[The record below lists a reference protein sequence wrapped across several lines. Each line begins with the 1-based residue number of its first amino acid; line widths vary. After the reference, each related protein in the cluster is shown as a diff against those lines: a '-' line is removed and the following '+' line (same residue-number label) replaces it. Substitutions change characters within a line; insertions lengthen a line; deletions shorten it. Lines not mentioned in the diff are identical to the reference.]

1 MNFFVLVCGISLSR
15 SATDV
20 GAACGAAD
28 DPVLALMN
36 ACVAGLD
43 MDVMCMFNGIMCVW
57 SHPGLLLIFLL

>member
-1 MNFFVLVCGISLSR
+1 MNFFVLVCGISLAR

-28 DPVLALMN
+28 DPVLGLMN
-36 ACVAGLD
+36 AFVAGVE
-43 MDVMCMFNGIMCVW
+43 MDVLCMFNGIMCVW